1 MKKYLPYILLGLVL
15 FAGGFFWANTRG
27 KAALLNERIK
37 NKMETVTVLADQIK
51 DQAALIARGE
61 AALAKHDADAV
72 ARERWFQGQIAK
84 VATATP
90 AQLVDHGSQIVNA
103 TDITTDGQTVTMG
116 VETYRQF
123 VAIAVDWQEYKN
135 VREPAWLNARGLLN
149 DQIAGFKQERL
160 LDAQKDAAL
169 SASIADLK
177 KFISS
182 QKTSTFF
189 EKALWA
195 GAGVGVGMLVNKVM
209 K

>member
-15 FAGGFFWANTRG
+15 FAGGFLWASSRG
-27 KAALLNERIK
+27 RVSLLNERIK
-37 NKMETVTVLADQIK
+37 NETEKVTALAGQIEA
-51 DQAALIARGE
+51 QSELIAKGE

-90 AQLVDHGSQIVNA
+90 AQLVDQGSQIVNA

-123 VAIAVDWQEYKN
+123 VVIAVDWQEYKN

-195 GAGVGVGMLVNKVM
+195 GAGVGVGMLVNRVM